1 MPYETNIGLLPLPVP
16 AGAEADA
23 LPDPAALALLDYFG
37 FWLRTMLDSKL
48 LSMGG
53 DVPERSDP
61 SLPNRESHESAA
73 PPANLFPYNPEP
85 GQIWRRNPKPALYVW
100 WSGRSRTEQKT
111 ILIRNR
117 LRELSYLWVWCE
129 TQAPQNDEI
138 RYGTLAAVDG
148 IIRLAIEEG
157 YHPAYGYNGAALGT
171 PIWKSAGFVELTAN
185 ESAPGVLAPVPETGS
200 RMNESPGQ
208 ILNYY
213 PAVKGTLTI
222 AERIGRIPS
231 AEAPQVN
238 EGVETTVT
246 TNESA
251 EAQGGVELVE
261 LIVPGPPPYPPI
273 Q

>member
-23 LPDPAALALLDYFG
+23 LPDPPVLALLDYLG
-37 FWLRTMLDSKL
+37 FWLRTMLDDKL

-53 DVPERSDP
+53 NIPERP
-61 SLPNRESHESAA
+61 EENHASAA
-73 PPANLFPYNPEP
+73 PLANLFPYNPEP
-85 GQIWRRNPKPALYVW
+85 GQVWRRNPKPALYLW
-100 WSGRSRTEQKT
+100 WSGRSRTDVKA
-111 ILIRNR
+111 LAYRNR
-117 LRELSYLWVWCE
+117 IREISFLWIFCE

-157 YHPAYGYNGAALGT
+157 YHPAYGYNGAAPGT
-171 PIWKSAGFVELTAN
+171 PIWRSAGLVDLMVG
-185 ESAPGVLAPVPETGS
+185 ESAPGVLAPIPEIGS
-200 RMNESPGQ
+200 RLTESPGQ

-213 PAVKGTLTI
+213 PAVKGSFTI
-222 AERIGRIPS
+222 AERIGRIPG
-231 AEAPQVN
+231 AEANVVN
-238 EGVETTVT
+238 EGVEMTVK

-251 EAQGGVELVE
+251 AVEGGATVVE